1 MKIRFTRS
9 AEADLLSA
17 LAYIRKDKLSAALD
31 LLDRIATQL
40 RRLHRFPE
48 SGRKIPEFPDL
59 PHREIIV
66 EPFRFFY
73 RIEGSI
79 IWIVAVWHGARV
91 PDRPRA

>member
-1 MKIRFTRS
+1 MKIRFTQS

-17 LAYIRKDKLSAALD
+17 LAYIRKDKPSAALD
-31 LLDRIATQL
+31 LLDRIARRL

-73 RIEGSI
+73 RIEGRI

-91 PDRPRA
+91 PDHPRA

>member
-1 MKIRFTRS
+1 MKIRFTQS

-17 LAYIRKDKLSAALD
+17 LN
-31 LLDRIATQL
+31 LLDRITMRL
-40 RRLHRFPE
+40 RRRQRFPE

-73 RIEGSI
+73 RIEGAI
-79 IWIVAVWHGARV
+79 IWVVAVRQGARG
-91 PDRPRA
+91 PDRPHS